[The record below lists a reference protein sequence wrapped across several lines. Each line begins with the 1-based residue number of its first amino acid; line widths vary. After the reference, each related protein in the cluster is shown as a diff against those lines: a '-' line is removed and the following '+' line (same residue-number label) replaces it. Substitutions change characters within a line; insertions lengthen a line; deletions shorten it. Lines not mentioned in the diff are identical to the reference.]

1 MAKQNS
7 VIVNYRNGF
16 ANVILGSRKIE
27 IARRDEG
34 PLDYLCP
41 VDLISAALGS
51 WITLTISAVAE
62 NKGITL
68 DEIEVSVS
76 RDTHQAE
83 ENHSMFI
90 IEIELPV
97 NLDDREKVLL
107 FNSAKKCDVT
117 KILKGEFQFQY
128 QLCN

>member
-34 PLDYLCP
+34 SLDYLCP

-51 WITLTISAVAE
+51 
-62 NKGITL
+62 
-68 DEIEVSVS
+68 
-76 RDTHQAE
+76 
-83 ENHSMFI
+83 
-90 IEIELPV
+90 
-97 NLDDREKVLL
+97 
-107 FNSAKKCDVT
+107 
-117 KILKGEFQFQY
+117 
-128 QLCN
+128 